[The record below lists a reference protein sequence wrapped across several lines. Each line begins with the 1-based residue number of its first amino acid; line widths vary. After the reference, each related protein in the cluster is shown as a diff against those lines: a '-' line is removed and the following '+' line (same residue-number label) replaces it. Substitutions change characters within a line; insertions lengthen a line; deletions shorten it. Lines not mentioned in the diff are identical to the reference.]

1 MKLIIHILIVAGL
14 IASVRAG
21 EISMSMPTLD
31 GIAERTT
38 KHKDS
43 QTGEPFEAKW
53 KIHHFS
59 AILRN
64 DSDKTLKVITTQLN
78 VNGSTSQKN
87 AKITVTTWPPLI
99 SKGSQ
104 VMPAAQD
111 LRIVEIRS
119 GESAAIEFDV
129 KVNVLLES
137 LVVTYCP
144 KDEYKDLFG
153 YWTGSVSSP
162 MWTANPSAEQS
173 KK

>member
-1 MKLIIHILIVAGL
+1 MKLIIYILIVAGL
-14 IASVRAG
+14 TAFVQAG
-21 EISMSMPTLD
+21 ELSMSMPTLD
-31 GIAERTT
+31 GIAERIT

-43 QTGEPFEAKW
+43 QTGDPFEAKW

-64 DSDKTLKVITTQLN
+64 DSDKTLKVITTQLD
-78 VNGSTSQKN
+78 VIGPTSQKN

-144 KDEYKDLFG
+144 KDEYKDFFG
-153 YWTGSVSSP
+153 YWTGSISSP
-162 MWTANPSAEQS
+162 MWTAEKSAEQS